1 MINLR
6 RAVSRRIG
14 LIAMAAVGLLLVP
27 ASGVAQYGNFETAP
41 NLTREDIEIVRKVVR
56 EDLAG
61 KPKGTTL
68 PWQNTASQNSGTVTL
83 LSEFPSQGRD
93 CRRVRYAIKPGAG
106 QPASVAPATYVM
118 TTCRMPDGSWK
129 TDNQAKPDKSG

>member
-1 MINLR
+1 
-6 RAVSRRIG
+6 
-14 LIAMAAVGLLLVP
+14 MAGVCLLLAP
-27 ASGVAQYGNFETAP
+27 ASAVAQYGNFQTAP

-56 EDLAG
+56 KDLAG

-68 PWQNTASQNSGTVTL
+68 PWRNAASQNSGSVTL

-118 TTCRMPDGSWK
+118 TTCRMLDGSWK
-129 TDNQAKPDKSG
+129 TDNQAKPDKPG